1 MVEIRSLELSG
12 SVKRVNQVVS
22 VNSNDR
28 EDEKYTVVIKGEVY
42 DAERDQEFEFQLT
55 IKSSEPIEGFSPKQ
69 QFRVLVQP
77 VDRQLNFEELREAAR
92 DATHKACKIG
102 NKVISLTV
110 IAAMVVLM
118 VSTILYLV
126 QEFNLLPLWAK
137 FFIVGCVLVVM
148 LGCFVTLWEVYEE
161 LRNSGDA

>member
-1 MVEIRSLELSG
+1 MEIRSLELSG

-69 QFRVLVQP
+69 QFKVLVQP
-77 VDRQLNFEELREAAR
+77 VDKQLSFQELREAAR
-92 DATHKACKIG
+92 DA
-102 NKVISLTV
+102 S
-110 IAAMVVLM
+110 
-118 VSTILYLV
+118 
-126 QEFNLLPLWAK
+126 
-137 FFIVGCVLVVM
+137 
-148 LGCFVTLWEVYEE
+148 
-161 LRNSGDA
+161 D